1 MCLTD
6 IQNRMRR
13 ASLEAGRKPADT
25 ALVAVCKMQPAEKI
39 MPLIAAGQRV
49 FAENRVQ
56 EAAEKWPA
64 LRAAHDDIELHL
76 IGQLQTNKAKDA
88 VRLFDVIESVDR
100 ESLADALSKEMQK
113 QNRPLPCFIQ
123 VNTGEEPQKG
133 GVAPH
138 DLPALYAYCRDVAKI
153 EIAGLMCIP
162 PENDVPALH
171 FALLDKLAREISPE
185 KPLKLSMG
193 MSADFETAI
202 RCGATQ
208 VRVGSAL
215 FKIMTND

>member
-6 IQNRMRR
+6 IQNRMRV
-13 ASLEAGRKPADT
+13 ASLEADRKPADT
-25 ALVAVCKMQPAEKI
+25 VLVAVCKMQPPEKI
-39 MPLIAAGQRV
+39 LPLITAGQRV

-56 EAAEKWPA
+56 EAADKWPD
-64 LRAAHDDIELHL
+64 LRAAHSDIELHL

-100 ESLADALSKEMQK
+100 EALADALSKEMQK
-113 QNRPLPCFIQ
+113 QNRALPCFIQ

-133 GVAPH
+133 GVTPA
-138 DLPALYAYCRDVAKI
+138 DLPALYAYCRDVAQI
-153 EIAGLMCIP
+153 DITGLMCIP
-162 PENDVPALH
+162 PEDDVPALH
-171 FALLDKLAREISPE
+171 FALLHKLAHEISPDR
-185 KPLKLSMG
+185 PLKLSMG

-208 VRVGSAL
+208 VRVGTAL
-215 FKIMTND
+215 FEVMAKD

>member
-6 IQNRMRR
+6 IQNRMRI

-25 ALVAVCKMQPAEKI
+25 VLVAVCKTQPPEKI
-39 MPLIAAGQRV
+39 LPLIAAGQRA

-64 LRAAHDDIELHL
+64 LRAVHGDIELHM

-88 VRLFDVIESVDR
+88 VRLFDVIESLDR

-113 QNRPLPCFIQ
+113 QNRPLPCYIQ
-123 VNTGEEPQKG
+123 VNTGAEPQKG
-133 GVAPH
+133 GVTPQA
-138 DLPALYAYCRDVAKI
+138 LPALFAYCRDVAKI
-153 EIAGLMCIP
+153 NIAGLMCIP
-162 PENDVPALH
+162 PEEDVPALH
-171 FALLDKLAREISPE
+171 FALLHKLAREISPDH
-185 KPLKLSMG
+185 PLKLSMG

-202 RCGATQ
+202 RCGAAQ

-215 FKIMTND
+215 FKVMGK